1 MATKPHLN
9 MIVTGH
15 IDNGKSTTMGHFLMD
30 LGVVDERTIAAH
42 GAESEKTGK
51 GDTFKYAWVMDNIKD
66 ERERGITIDLAFQ
79 KFESSKYFF
88 TLIDA
93 PGHRDFIKNMIT
105 GASEADAAILVL
117 SAKEGETDTAT
128 AAGGQAREHAFLL
141 KTLGVKQIIVA
152 INKMDLIEYS
162 ESAYEK
168 IKADYLDF
176 IKDLDG
182 LYDFSHSTLQR
193 DLNTLEDKGLV
204 DRVHGAVRLIENS
217 QYETTAFAEPSYKY
231 RTDSYI
237 SEKKAIAKALA
248 KEIDYG
254 DVVYITHGTTTMQIV
269 NEIDKLER
277 VTIITDGLDIVM
289 GCRNHRNV
297 NVLTIGGMVNYDMMR
312 IEHDPLLL
320 DNISKININ
329 KLVMGVAGI
338 SIERGITFYDNT
350 SFRFLSSI
358 IDDIEEIIVV
368 AHSEKIGKVAL
379 TNFVPLDKI
388 DKIITDSNAND
399 KQLNKLRNL
408 GIEIVTAQ
416 I

>member
-1 MATKPHLN
+1 MKNVLDYERQ
-9 MIVTGH
+9 IELFEL
-15 IDNGKSTTMGHFLMD
+15 IKS
-30 LGVVDERTIAAH
+30 
-42 GAESEKTGK
+42 K
-51 GDTFKYAWVMDNIKD
+51 GTV
-66 ERERGITIDLAFQ
+66 R
-79 KFESSKYFF
+79 
-88 TLIDA
+88 
-93 PGHRDFIKNMIT
+93 
-105 GASEADAAILVL
+105 
-117 SAKEGETDTAT
+117 
-128 AAGGQAREHAFLL
+128 
-141 KTLGVKQIIVA
+141 
-152 INKMDLIEYS
+152 
-162 ESAYEK
+162 
-168 IKADYLDF
+168 

-231 RTDSYI
+231 RTDSNI